1 MIFRSPFDTATAV
14 HREHLLRQRAVER
27 VSRADI
33 DQGGWSTL
41 LPLDRAAESWWGLSS
56 LFLLRDGFRE
66 GFDDHS
72 PDTVDVA
79 GNGNTRLLIGLC
91 GEPSKPSLCGHGQ
104 PGPTLGT
111 ISRRNQ
117 SLRFFP
123 TLLVFCQH
131 LGGISLSAVFFP
143 ILIVIRQ
150 AVAAK
155 PTPPCC
161 GRERSQPLTSPTEAS
176 PYQSAH
182 MGI

>member
-104 PGPTLGT
+104 PGPNARDNFQEKPVSSILPDIAGV
-111 ISRRNQ
+111 
-117 SLRFFP
+117 LP
-123 TLLVFCQH
+123 TFGWNFSKCCILPDIDSDSPSSCSEADSALLWE
-131 LGGISLSAVFFP
+131 
-143 ILIVIRQ
+143 R
-150 AVAAK
+150 AK
-155 PTPPCC
+155 PT
-161 GRERSQPLTSPTEAS
+161 
-176 PYQSAH
+176 AH
-182 MGI
+182 FTH